1 MNPSRRVA
9 FIPPVALV
17 LAIGAYGGCS
27 IGVYVMVIYK
37 NA

>member
-9 FIPPVALV
+9 FIPPVAL
-17 LAIGAYGGCS
+17 GAYGGCS